1 MNWAIK
7 QRLNFYTSEF
17 RPPALPEDIA
27 RLLWRLGLMVLLLV
41 VLMLGVW
48 LLQLL
53 AAGNAQHWQQQQK
66 LATQALQEEQLR
78 RPQRREDPQLLQ
90 QRDAA
95 KAQLRRSQQVLSYL
109 SRDQLQ
115 QSQSFRL
122 RVEQLAAVPVSGVWL
137 QRFMFSAGGAHIRLE
152 GQLSDPALLASYVA
166 ALSEQ
171 SAYRHHAFRQVD
183 VQRSEQS
190 ALQFVLDSR
199 AQAVAEETP

>member
-27 RLLWRLGLMVLLLV
+27 RLLWRFGILLLMLAVLLPAMGLWQWQA
-41 VLMLGVW
+41 GRS
-48 LLQLL
+48 
-53 AAGNAQHWQQQQK
+53 AAYWQQQQK
-66 LATQALQEEQLR
+66 LAEQALLAEQQR
-78 RPQRREDPQLLQ
+78 RPPRREDPQLLQ

-95 KAQLRRSQQVLSYL
+95 KEQLRRSQQVLSYL

-137 QRFMFSAGGAHIRLE
+137 QRFQFSAGGEHIRLE

-166 ALSEQ
+166 ALGEQ
-171 SAYRHHAFRQVD
+171 SAYRQHAFRQVD
-183 VQRSEQS
+183 VQRSEQA

-199 AQAVAEETP
+199 ALSASGEAP

>member
-1 MNWAIK
+1 MNWTIK

-17 RPPALPEDIA
+17 RPPALPDDIA
-27 RLLWRLGLMVLLLV
+27 RLLWRLGLVLLVLV
-41 VLMLGVW
+41 ALMLGLGLW
-48 LLQLL
+48 QLL
-53 AAGNAQHWQQQQK
+53 AGASVQHWQQQQL

-122 RVEQLAAVPVSGVWL
+122 RVAQLAEVPVSGVWL
-137 QRFMFSAGGAHIRLE
+137 QRFMFSDGGAHLRLE

-166 ALSEQ
+166 ALNEQ
-171 SAYRHHAFRQVD
+171 SAYRNHAFRQVD
-183 VQRSEQS
+183 VQRSEQA

-199 AQAVAEETP
+199 APKMAEEAR